1 MKKGA
6 FIVCFLSVL
15 TGVIV
20 YLFWKEEMRY
30 RLPTPV
36 PKNYSAVLKGT
47 IVKQAFIRPAKISW
61 LHFFNPSCPCSK
73 FNLQSVKAL
82 HKKYKNEVNF
92 YIISEQKVEATLF
105 EPPVT
110 IIRDST
116 GQIADAYGV
125 YSTPQAVIVDVNQ
138 NLVYRGNYNVSRFC
152 TSASTNFAEQALQ
165 ALLAGQSYSIPTV
178 AAIAYGCNLGSDC
191 NNNEK

>member
-1 MKKGA
+1 M
-6 FIVCFLSVL
+6 
-15 TGVIV
+15 
-20 YLFWKEEMRY
+20 FWREEMRY

-36 PKNYSAVLKGT
+36 PKNYLTVLKGA

-61 LHFFNPSCPCSK
+61 LHFFNPECPCSK
-73 FNLQSVKAL
+73 FNLQSVQAL

-92 YIISEQKVEATLF
+92 YIISEQTIKANLF
-105 EPPVT
+105 EQPVT

-138 NLVYRGNYNVSRFC
+138 NLFYRGNYNVSRFC
-152 TSASTNFAEQALQ
+152 TNATTNFAEQALQ
-165 ALLAGQSYSIPTV
+165 ALLAGQSYSTPAV